1 MFVLSR
7 FCKVFSR
14 GDVFLLYNSKRNNFY
29 ELSREAYEFIQSI
42 QNEGSISDSHS
53 EDEKEFIELLKEKEI
68 LVNPLA
74 DDAYVDDIVIARNTM
89 SYSRTNIS
97 LTIAPTLMCNLR
109 CPYCFEQNKPIGI
122 MDDNTADGVVEFIRN
137 QDAAKTLNVTWFGG
151 EPLICTDRID
161 YLLERFNR
169 LEDISLINHS
179 IVTNGTLIDDKV
191 ISLFREYP
199 LNDMQI
205 TLDGNE
211 CHHNKKRFH
220 ADGSGSFDEIMCNIE
235 RISTELP
242 EVKLSIRINVDNSN
256 FRDYSEVADLLDSK
270 FEGKNVSYYPGI
282 LIANKG
288 CESETF
294 FSSRDYV
301 EFMRL
306 LRQSGKSISYP
317 THHANKGCCAT
328 GIASHVIGPRGELYR
343 CWEHVGVP
351 QNEIGSIFDN
361 KITNPKLF
369 RAFMLHGTGVD
380 DNNCRNCLLFPIC
393 SCGCPNKRVDNLLNG
408 SKNDLCS
415 VYKNNDEGALEDMLY
430 EYYLQTVK

>member
-29 ELSREAYEFIQSI
+29 ELSRDAYEFIQSI

-211 CHHNKKRFH
+211 CHHNMLM
-220 ADGSGSFDEIMCNIE
+220 AQ
-235 RISTELP
+235 
-242 EVKLSIRINVDNSN
+242 V
-256 FRDYSEVADLLDSK
+256 LL
-270 FEGKNVSYYPGI
+270 
-282 LIANKG
+282 
-288 CESETF
+288 
-294 FSSRDYV
+294 
-301 EFMRL
+301 MRL
-306 LRQSGKSISYP
+306 
-317 THHANKGCCAT
+317 CA
-328 GIASHVIGPRGELYR
+328 ILSA
-343 CWEHVGVP
+343 
-351 QNEIGSIFDN
+351 
-361 KITNPKLF
+361 
-369 RAFMLHGTGVD
+369 
-380 DNNCRNCLLFPIC
+380 
-393 SCGCPNKRVDNLLNG
+393 
-408 SKNDLCS
+408 
-415 VYKNNDEGALEDMLY
+415 
-430 EYYLQTVK
+430 